1 MIVLIYGAQ
10 TDKVREASK
19 IRLDGLRRKRPDAEF
34 FRMDDEDFDEARF
47 EELIFGQG
55 LFDKKFIVHLD
66 RVLENKEAREYI
78 LKHLKELA
86 DSENGFIITEYKLA
100 KPTFEKLKKVAVKTE
115 VFDTKKIETKQEF
128 NIFSLA
134 DALGRKDKKNL
145 WVLYTQALKNDIA
158 PEQIHGTFFSQI
170 KNILLIK
177 KAQKQGVKT
186 SELGLHPFVVKKTTG
201 FVKNFSQEELK
212 KYSRDLLH
220 IYHQARGGG
229 DELDVGLEKFI
240 LSL

>member
-1 MIVLIYGAQ
+1 MIILIYGSQ
-10 TDKVREASK
+10 TDKVREIS
-19 IRLDGLRRKRPDAEF
+19 RLRLEGLKNKRPDASF
-34 FRMDDEDFDEARF
+34 FRMDDEEFNEAQF

-78 LKHLKELA
+78 LKYLNELA
-86 DSENGFIITEYKLA
+86 ESENGFIITEYKLA
-100 KPTFEKLKKVAVKTE
+100 KPTLEKIKKVAVKTE
-115 VFDTKKIETKQEF
+115 IFDTKKIETKQEF
-128 NIFSLA
+128 NIFALS
-134 DALGRKDKKNL
+134 DALGKKDKKNL
-145 WVLYTQALKNDIA
+145 WVLYVQALKNNVA

-170 KNILLIK
+170 KNMLLVK
-177 KAQKQGVKT
+177 KAEEQGIKT
-186 SELGLHPFVVKKTTG
+186 SELGLHPFVVKKTVSV
-201 FVKNFSQEELK
+201 VKNFTTKELEK
-212 KYSRDLLH
+212 HSRDLLH